1 MATNGEAGHYSNTE
15 QLGHHGTPNSGLWW
29 GSPTGQMQP
38 EARGQESLDESPKGN
53 NTRDTRKEKKDG
65 KGTYRGTFAFYYLQ
79 KRRTVSSRNLTVDA
93 L

>member
-1 MATNGEAGHYSNTE
+1 MEKPATTQTQSSWDTMAHPT
-15 QLGHHGTPNSGLWW
+15 LVSGGGVLLAKCN
-29 GSPTGQMQP
+29 P